1 MDKNQNKNE
10 RIVLLGAAF
19 LMATSAIGPG
29 FLTQT
34 ATYTQSEGPNF
45 GFVIL
50 VSLAFALIAQL
61 NIWRV
66 IAVAGKR
73 GQDIANGVLPGLG
86 YVMAFAVAFG
96 GLAFNIGNVGGT
108 ALGINSI
115 VGVDINIAQA
125 IAAVIAIG
133 IFMSK
138 SAGSVMDRL
147 TQVLGAMM
155 IVLIL
160 VVAFMTKAPVGTALK
175 HTFLPT
181 TLPILAILTLIGG
194 TVGGYIP
201 FSGGHRLIDAG
212 VVGEKNLKKV
222 NRSAIMGISVAAI
235 VRVLLFLAILGV
247 VTQGNKLDSANPAGS
262 AFEIAA
268 GNPGKILFGFVLL
281 AAGLSSVVG
290 AAYTSV
296 SFLKTLFKPIADND
310 RLVTI
315 LFIAAS
321 TLISIFIGSPA
332 FMLVIAGTI
341 NGFILPGMLAII
353 LVASRKK
360 SIVGEYK
367 HSTVLTV
374 LGWVVVALT
383 LAMGVRA
390 VINLF

>member
-1 MDKNQNKNE
+1 MEKNQNKSE

-66 IAVAGKR
+66 IAVSGKR
-73 GQDIANGVLPGLG
+73 GQDVANGVLPGLG

-96 GLAFNIGNVGGT
+96 GLAFNIGNVGGA
-108 ALGINSI
+108 ALGINMI
-115 VGVDINIAQA
+115 TTIPTNIATA
-125 IAAVIAIG
+125 IAAVIGIG

-147 TQVLGAMM
+147 TQVLGGMM
-155 IVLIL
+155 ILLIL
-160 VVAFMTKAPVGTALK
+160 IVAFMTKAPVVDAVK

-212 VVGEKNLKKV
+212 VMGEKNLPKV
-222 NRSAIMGISVAAI
+222 NRSAITGMSVAAI

-247 VTQGNKLDSANPAGS
+247 VTQGNALDPSNPAGS

-268 GNPGKILFGFVLL
+268 GDPGRILFGLVLT

-296 SFLKTLFKPIADND
+296 SFLKTLFKPVADHD
-310 RLVTI
+310 RLATI

-332 FMLVIAGTI
+332 FMLVVAGTI

-353 LVASRKK
+353 LIASRNPK
-360 SIVGEYK
+360 IVGTYK
-367 HSTVLTV
+367 HSMVLTV
-374 LGWVVVALT
+374 LGWIVVALT
-383 LAMGVRA
+383 LVMGLRT
-390 VINLF
+390 VIGLF